1 MDKIPYFGP
10 SAWAAVLSEIR
21 QRAGEYDR
29 SGDWP
34 EQDIKA
40 LTAAGAMRWAI
51 STEFGGD
58 GLSALDL
65 HLRYEELA
73 SASLCD
79 ALILTQRDSAVG
91 LVESSPN
98 FSKQRKMLK
107 RFVEGSHFTT
117 VGFAQ
122 LTTSHQHGKPALI
135 AEPTNEGFLLNGIIP
150 WCTGAAIAPFIVAG
164 ATLENR
170 EQILFM
176 MEHQLAG
183 VAIQPVM
190 DLVTLGSSFTTSLK
204 LKDVVIR
211 KDWLMRGPAVN
222 VLGNRHTS
230 LPIGQAFLATGLTRS
245 AVDLILKHD
254 SELALEAGQKFE
266 RQLIALRD
274 ELIALSQPGNET
286 TATAAAPRL
295 RGACNELA
303 IRVTQAAVAI
313 YKGTALLRDHPAQR
327 LAREAMFLLV
337 WSCPNPVIDCT
348 VDLLSK

>member
-10 SAWAAVLSEIR
+10 SAWAAVLNEIR

-150 WCTGAAIAPFIVAG
+150 WCTGAAIAPFIG
-164 ATLENR
+164 QKTMSATVGRNR
-170 EQILFM
+170 DDRTRSGTNGGKSG
-176 MEHQLAG
+176 EHEVSLQTAIAVIKELDLGKYDVVPFYITKQGEWRSGPQLAG
-183 VAIQPVM
+183 
-190 DLVTLGSSFTTSLK
+190 
-204 LKDVVIR
+204 
-211 KDWLMRGPAVN
+211 PA
-222 VLGNRHTS
+222 
-230 LPIGQAFLATGLTRS
+230 
-245 AVDLILKHD
+245 D
-254 SELALEAGQKFE
+254 SDNLALG
-266 RQLIALRD
+266 
-274 ELIALSQPGNET
+274 LS
-286 TATAAAPRL
+286 
-295 RGACNELA
+295 RG
-303 IRVTQAAVAI
+303 
-313 YKGTALLRDHPAQR
+313 
-327 LAREAMFLLV
+327 
-337 WSCPNPVIDCT
+337 
-348 VDLLSK
+348 